1 MPQVEM
7 LQFSGLSHPRKHT
20 LLGMRVSF
28 ALKMI
33 TYSGYTGMGDGGMEE
48 GGELASARGEGMV
61 GMDMGISPMFK
72 YGNPTP
78 LQV

>member
-1 MPQVEM
+1 MM
-7 LQFSGLSHPRKHT
+7 
-20 LLGMRVSF
+20 M
-28 ALKMI
+28 M
-33 TYSGYTGMGDGGMEE
+33 MGDGGMEE